1 VEYVCKIASDESA
14 EFVAKLEKSIRKRIP
29 NVAFAELVWTVSLEQ
44 LNCAWGYEEPYS
56 TAATRD
62 TFSLLGE
69 SYTPDIL
76 NGILS
81 KLGAPT
87 EYSSKGINP
96 LSPSA
101 SFASESGVLDSSKKQ
116 KKRKLTVLFA
126 LYQVVGRLPY
136 FIRKRIFKIYNF
148 FKSMPDRHSKGN
160 F

>member
-1 VEYVCKIASDESA
+1 
-14 EFVAKLEKSIRKRIP
+14 
-29 NVAFAELVWTVSLEQ
+29 VSLEQ
-44 LNCAWGYEEPYS
+44 LNSAWGYEEPYS

-62 TFSLLGE
+62 VFSLLGE

-87 EYSSKGINP
+87 AYNSKVINP
-96 LSPSA
+96 SISSA
-101 SFASESGVLDSSKKQ
+101 SLASENGVFDSSKKE
-116 KKRKLTVLFA
+116 KKRKLTVLSV

-148 FKSMPDRHSKGN
+148 LTSMQHRNSKGT